1 MNNAVMRST
10 APAER
15 NCGAIA
21 SSAMMTATAIAAI
34 RDVAVPRSMTGED
47 ETALMM
53 RSGKAG
59 AAGRAGRG
67 RM

>member
-1 MNNAVMRST
+1 MSAASPVI
-10 APAER
+10 ER
-15 NCGAIA
+15 G
-21 SSAMMTATAIAAI
+21 TATSRIAAI